1 MKKLILTSLI
11 LSVCAFAAK
20 AQGTDDYYFNLRKF
34 YTQGNYGT
42 ARSQA
47 MGGAF
52 TALGGDLS
60 NTYINPAGL
69 GFYNRSEFSG
79 TFNLMGNN
87 TTANYIGTNTSER
100 RSPLDLGQLGV
111 VFSSKGTGTRIK
123 RGNFGISYSTLA
135 SFSNTYSF
143 NGLNTSTSIA
153 DGFAELANN
162 NSPIPSP
169 QKLEDDH
176 NAANGVSPTGFG
188 MAYMAYLIEY
198 DSESKKY
205 YPLELS
211 LPIRQEGQVFK
222 TGNLGQINLAYGA
235 NFDDRTYV
243 GASLGIQTLTYSAET
258 KFDEFFDNN
267 PTQNSR
273 LYYENLLNVRGTGA
287 NLALGVIHRLND
299 NFNIGFN
306 VTTPTLMRVTDTFEQ
321 FAGSLE
327 AKLVPVWT
335 NKVTG
340 IDELVYRISSPLKA
354 SLGVSTFLPNKIGVV
369 SVEAEYVGYA
379 GMNLKDKNS
388 AQWSSSQNNSI
399 QNDFRNVVNLKAGA
413 EVRAGIGRFRAG
425 LNFIN
430 DPLKNASDFNVKKNL
445 VVGSLGAGIRNS
457 NFFADLSVSVSKT
470 TEAYNPYVLSTN
482 EHYSVGVTQNRTVV
496 GLTVGSFF

>member
-60 NTYINPAGL
+60 NIYINPAGL

-135 SFSNTYSF
+135 SFANTYSF
-143 NGLNTSTSIA
+143 NGSNTTTSIA
-153 DGFAELANN
+153 DGFAELANAAGK
-162 NSPIPSP
+162 SP
-169 QKLEDDH
+169 QDIEKDYTAKGYADTE
-176 NAANGVSPTGFG
+176 FE
-188 MAYMAYLIEY
+188 MAYMAYIIDY
-198 DSESKKY
+198 DTQNNKY
-205 YPLELS
+205 FPNELS
-211 LPIRQEGQVFK
+211 LPVRQQGQIYR

-235 NFDDRTYV
+235 NFDNKTYV
-243 GASLGIQTLTYSAET
+243 GASLGIQSLVYSAET

-267 PTQNSR
+267 PQYNSR
-273 LYYENLLNVRGTGA
+273 LYYENLLTVRGTGA
-287 NLALGVIHRLND
+287 NLTVGVIHRVND
-299 NFNIGFN
+299 NFNVGFN
-306 VTTPTLMRVTDTFEQ
+306 VTTPTLMRVTDRFEQ
-321 FAGSLE
+321 FGGSLE
-327 AKLVPVWT
+327 AKLVPAWRD
-335 NKVTG
+335 KVTG

-399 QNDFRNVVNLKAGA
+399 QNNFRNVVNLKAGA

-430 DPLKNASDFNVKKNL
+430 DPLKNVSDFNVKKNL
-445 VVGSLGAGIRNS
+445 MVGSLGAGIRNS

-470 TEAYNPYVLSTN
+470 TEAYNPYVLSTK

-496 GLTVGSFF
+496 GLTIGSFF